1 MATFIKVSNTYRE
14 VHTIYKKVSGA
25 WSVSGSTIPFENT
38 AYFYNPRPI
47 DGTST
52 LEIFGE
58 SQYVGKSFILT
69 AKYGN
74 RTVYPTWTITA
85 GQQYATVDNNGNGK
99 INIVT
104 GAQNNSITVQ
114 ATYTDSLGVTSTE
127 TKIISVTYDN
137 DLAIE
142 GPAMMLGTSGNLVAR
157 YNRSIVTPVWSI
169 TTGGQYASIDSTGEI
184 TITSSGTI
192 IVSATYSGYTTTKT
206 IDLEYEANSSTQ
218 TEVDS
223 DTGSVTTTTT
233 TTTQG
238 QDGSTT
244 TTTTTT
250 VVNSDGSGSETTST
264 TVELEDGS
272 STTVSDTVNSDG
284 STSTTTENVHVDG
297 SSTITTTTNNA
308 DGTSQQSDTNI
319 NTDGSSTNTTTNYNE
334 NGDPVSGS
342 NNETDTSGNSS
353 TQTVIYDPDE
363 GGTIVTG
370 YTIDTSGNED
380 GEKPFNS
387 DGVNTEY
394 YAFDMT
400 HGFILDFNFT
410 IDFAHQ
416 PANQDENHHNILTMK
431 RATPSPWYGF
441 QLRQTG
447 TTKSI
452 IIGTQFS
459 SGSNTNTTI
468 QPQTLTGNV
477 GEYNLKIIYDPT
489 ASTNKFQ
496 CINADTDAVIFSKN
510 DTFPDIPEL
519 EYLKVTIGYAM
530 DEYGHPFRYSNINV
544 KNFSIQRIVHVA
556 APSITCDGKH
566 ITLTSDPM
574 EAIIYYR
581 LNNTGSFQRYT
592 GPITIVADTFIEAY
606 ATYNEEQS
614 VTVSQTCEY
623 DNGIEEPVI
632 TCTNNEVTIT
642 CATDDT
648 TIYYKLG
655 ESGVF
660 TPYTLPI
667 VIYEDTVVYA
677 YAELDGEYSDI
688 VSETCLYDSGIMD
701 PNIFCDGE
709 LITIDCDTPSVTIYY
724 RLNNTGNFVIYEDAI
739 EIFADTFI
747 EAYAEL
753 NGAVSHTVSKNCT
766 YAPIVMVDPVIICNG
781 SEVTISC
788 ATLGATIYY
797 RLNQT
802 GNYAIYSS
810 PIAILEDTVVEA
822 YAKLSGHISQ
832 VVTETCIYNPVHDY
846 ASDYLTLKALT
857 PGTILWKSIGTG
869 MAKTIEYS
877 INNGTWT
884 SITATSAGVPITV
897 VANAAVR
904 LRGTN
909 ATYAI
914 DKSNYSGFE
923 GGTATYDIEG
933 NIMSLVYG
941 DNFVGNNTLT
951 GTYNFCSMFK
961 LSNSVSAEHMILP
974 ATTLTQYCYRALFSK
989 ATLSTAPALPATT
1002 LAQGVYWYMFE
1013 ECPITT
1019 APDLLA
1025 TELVRECYGNMFTGC
1040 TSLNYIKCLA
1050 TSGFAT
1056 TNCLQNWVKSVAQNG
1071 TFVKDVDTPIAS
1083 GAWLRGTSGIP
1094 TSWLVYDNQAVA
1106 APEIT
1111 YDGFNIITLSCTT
1124 TGASIYY
1131 KLNRTGNYALYSTPI
1146 TISGD
1151 TFIETYAE
1159 LGGQVSRTINRTCPY
1174 VSDVPIEASNRDLK
1188 EWSYGNQNITT
1199 PYSVNAIDGHSA
1211 SYSKGTF
1218 NFTTQ
1223 FALRTAQPTHLWFQH
1238 ADQSATIYIDDV
1250 QVTKHWGGYTAFA
1263 VDITNFVHTGQNNLK
1278 VALKNNEGNNLAPA
1292 AGDFNFN
1299 ATLGNVKLLT
1309 SPVLPDISYGY
1320 DGFHVTST
1328 VTDASATIYVKTTV
1342 PSGASVD
1349 CTIDDGTY
1357 HWTDTIVSDGNEM
1370 TFTNTITNPHLWN
1383 GTLDPHLYN
1392 ITLEIYYNNDLYH
1405 RFTRGYGLRYY
1416 EYVIND
1422 TEKVGTAQNPY
1433 TGFLLNGSPYLLR
1446 GVCMHDDID
1455 NKANALTEADYN
1467 QTFNII
1473 QELGCNF
1480 MRLAHYPHPK
1490 EVYDRCDQLGIIVQ
1504 TEGPCVN
1511 KMQSTMPTQYYDN
1524 LTVQYTEMV
1533 NQHYNHPCILFWG
1546 LSNETTTDDKAFAKT
1561 KIEGYKALIKGLDPE
1576 RWVGYVLAQ
1585 GTGVNPSSYY
1595 NNPDM
1600 DWFGCNIY
1608 VGWYASPTSNNPSTE
1623 LNKRI
1628 ANTVTALGKPVAY
1641 SEYGCGGTQH
1651 CHSDDPQT
1659 TTTRGNNERHDIEY
1673 MMWLHEG
1680 QIAAIKNYPQLLFTS
1695 EWQLFDI
1702 AVSNRNEGYTV
1713 CLDGVNTT
1721 TDDNLRRLNNKGL
1734 VERDHITK
1742 KDTFYL
1748 YKAWWNPTPFIHIC
1762 GKDYTKTT
1770 DRVIKCYTNDG
1781 ATAKLYVNNNLIET
1795 VNVSD
1800 TIALFT
1806 AYNFSSGDVVRVEGA
1821 SGTTDTFTF
1830 A

>member
-1 MATFIKVSNTYRE
+1 MSSYIKIQNEYRE
-14 VHTIYKKVSGA
+14 IQSIYKKLAGV
-25 WSVSGSTIPFENT
+25 WSTVNDISSAFENNI
-38 AYFYNPRPI
+38 YFFDPRPI
-47 DGTST
+47 DATAA
-52 LEIFGE
+52 LVIYGE
-58 SQYVGKSFILT
+58 SQYVGKTFILT
-69 AKYGN
+69 AKYGD
-74 RTVYPTWTITA
+74 RTVYPTWTIIA
-85 GQQYATVDNNGNGK
+85 GNEYATVNSNGNGK

-114 ATYTDSLGVTSTE
+114 AVYTNSLGQSFTE
-127 TKIISVTYDN
+127 TKVISVTYDN
-137 DLAIE
+137 ELAID
-142 GPAMMLGTSGNLVAR
+142 GSSTMYGTTGNVFAR
-157 YNRSIVTPVWSI
+157 YNGFLVTPVWSI
-169 TTGGQYASIDSTGEI
+169 TSGNSYATIAADGTI
-184 TITSSGTI
+184 TILDSGTI
-192 IVSATYSGYTTTKT
+192 VVSATYSGYTTTKT
-206 IDLEYEANSSTQ
+206 IELTYAANTV
-218 TEVDS
+218 TEVDINE
-223 DTGSVTTTTT
+223 DTGTTTTT
-233 TTTQG
+233 TTTTTEN

-244 TTTTTT
+244 TNTTTT

-264 TVELEDGS
+264 TTELEDGS
-272 STTVSDTVNSDG
+272 STTVSNTVNSDG
-284 STSTTTENVHVDG
+284 STTDTTEHVHVDG
-297 SSTITTTTNNA
+297 SSTTSSTTNNA
-308 DGTSQQSDTNI
+308 DGTSQHSDTNT
-319 NTDGSSTNTTTNYNE
+319 NTDGSSTSTTTNYNAE
-334 NGDPVSGS
+334 GDPVSGS
-342 NNETDTSGNSS
+342 NNETDSDGNSS
-353 TQTVIYDPDE
+353 TQTVIYDPEE
-363 GGTIVTG
+363 GGTTVTG

-380 GEKPFNS
+380 GEKTFNES
-387 DGVNTEY
+387 GVNTEY

-400 HGFILDFNFT
+400 HGFILDFHFT

-416 PANQDENHHNILTMK
+416 PANQNENHHNILTMK

-452 IIGTQFS
+452 IIGTQFA

-468 QPQTLTGNV
+468 QPPTLVGNV
-477 GEYNLKIIYDPT
+477 AEYNLRIIYDPT

-510 DTFPDIPEL
+510 DVFPDIPEL

-530 DEYGHPFRYSNINV
+530 DENGNPYRYSNINV

-556 APSITCDGKH
+556 TPTISCDGMH

-574 EAIIYYR
+574 EAAIFYK

-592 GPITIVADTFIEAY
+592 GPISIHANTFIETY
-606 ATYNEEQS
+606 ATYNNEQS
-614 VTVSQTCEY
+614 TTISQTCIY
-623 DNGIEEPVI
+623 DNGIEEPDI
-632 TCTNNEVTIT
+632 SCYANEVTIT
-642 CATDDT
+642 CETEDVT
-648 TIYYKLG
+648 LYYKLG
-655 ESGVF
+655 ENGVF
-660 TPYTLPI
+660 TQYTFPI

-701 PNIFCDGE
+701 PSIYCDGE

-724 RLNNTGNFVIYEDAI
+724 KLNQTGDFQIYEEAI
-739 EIFADTFI
+739 EIFDDTFI

-753 NGAVSHTVSKNCT
+753 NGAVSHTVSQNCT
-766 YAPIVMVDPVIICNG
+766 YLPIVMVNPTVICNG
-781 SEVTISC
+781 SEITLSC
-788 ATLGATIYY
+788 ATPGATIYY
-797 RLNQT
+797 RLDQ
-802 GNYAIYSS
+802 GNWQIYSS
-810 PIAILEDTVVEA
+810 PISILQDTTVDA
-822 YAKLSGHISQ
+822 YARLSGHVSG
-832 VVTETCIYNPVHDY
+832 VTTETCIYNPVHDY

-857 PGTILWKSIGTG
+857 PGTILWKSIGSG

-877 INNGTWT
+877 INNGAWT

-897 VANAAVR
+897 AANDEVR

-909 ATYAI
+909 ATYAK

-941 DNFVGNNTLT
+941 DNFVGQTTLT
-951 GTYNFCSMFK
+951 QTYTFCSMFK
-961 LSNSVSAEHMILP
+961 LSNSVSAENMILP
-974 ATTLTQYCYRALFSK
+974 ATTLTDYCYRAIFSK

-1002 LAQGVYWYMFE
+1002 LALGVYWYAFE

-1025 TELVRECYGNMFTGC
+1025 PTLVRECYGNMFTGC

-1050 TSGFAT
+1050 TSGFST
-1056 TNCLQNWVKSVAQNG
+1056 TNCLQNWVRSVARNG
-1071 TFVKDVDTPIAS
+1071 TFVKDVDTPIS
-1083 GAWLRGTSGIP
+1083 SSTWKTGESGIP
-1094 TSWLVYDNQAVA
+1094 TSWLVYNNQAVA
-1106 APEIT
+1106 SPEIN
-1111 YDGFNIITLSCTT
+1111 YDGFNIITLSCST
-1124 TGASIYY
+1124 TGADIYY
-1131 KLNRTGNYALYSTPI
+1131 KLNQTGNYALYSMPL
-1146 TISGD
+1146 TISAD

-1159 LGGQVSRTINRTCPY
+1159 LGGQTSRTISRTCMY
-1174 VSDVPIEASNRDLK
+1174 ISDVPIEASNRDLR
-1188 EWSYGNQNITT
+1188 EWNYGGQTITT

-1211 SYSKGTF
+1211 SYAKGTF
-1218 NFTTQ
+1218 TFTTT
-1223 FALRTAQPTHLWFQH
+1223 FALRTVQPTYLWFQH

-1250 QVTKHWGGYTAFA
+1250 QVEKHWGGYTAFA
-1263 VDITNFVHTGQNNLK
+1263 VDISNFVHTGQNELK

-1292 AGDFNFN
+1292 SADFNFN

-1309 SPVLPDISYGY
+1309 SPALPGMEYGY

-1342 PSGASVD
+1342 PSGASVT

-1357 HWTDTIVSDGNEM
+1357 HWTDTIVSDGEEM
-1370 TFTNTITNPHLWN
+1370 TFTDVITNPHLWN
-1383 GTLDPHLYN
+1383 GTLDPHLYD
-1392 ITLEIYYNNDLYH
+1392 ITIDIYYNNELYH
-1405 RFTRGYGLRYY
+1405 SFTRGYGLRYY

-1422 TEKVGTAQNPY
+1422 TVKVGTVQNPY
-1433 TGFLLNGSPYLLR
+1433 TGFLLNGSAYLLR
-1446 GVCMHDDID
+1446 GCCMHDDID
-1455 NKANALTEADYN
+1455 GKANALNDADYV

-1473 QELGCNF
+1473 QEIGCNF
-1480 MRLAHYPHPK
+1480 LRLAHYPHPK
-1490 EVYDRCDQLGIIVQ
+1490 EVYDWCDRLGIIVQ

-1511 KMQSTMPTQYYDN
+1511 KMQTTMPTQYYEH
-1524 LTVQYTEMV
+1524 LTVQYTDMV
-1533 NQHYNHPCILFWG
+1533 NQHYNHPCIIFWG
-1546 LSNETTTDDKAFAKT
+1546 LSNETTTDDKAFAKE

-1608 VGWYASPTSNNPSTE
+1608 VGWYASPTSNNPSSE

-1628 ANTVTALGKPVAY
+1628 ANTVTALSKPVAY

-1651 CHSDDPQT
+1651 CHSDDPQN

-1702 AVSNRNEGYTV
+1702 AVSNRNEGYTE
-1713 CLDGVNTT
+1713 CLDGVTATT
-1721 TDDNLRRLNNKGL
+1721 NDNLRRLNNKGL
-1734 VERDHITK
+1734 VERDHRTK

-1748 YKAWWNPTPFIHIC
+1748 YKAWWNPIPFIHIC

-1781 ATAKLYVNNNLIET
+1781 ATAKLYVNNTLVET
-1795 VNVSD
+1795 VTVTD

-1806 AYNFSSGDVVRVEGA
+1806 AYTFNSGDVVRVEGA
-1821 SGTTDTFTF
+1821 TGTTDTFTF